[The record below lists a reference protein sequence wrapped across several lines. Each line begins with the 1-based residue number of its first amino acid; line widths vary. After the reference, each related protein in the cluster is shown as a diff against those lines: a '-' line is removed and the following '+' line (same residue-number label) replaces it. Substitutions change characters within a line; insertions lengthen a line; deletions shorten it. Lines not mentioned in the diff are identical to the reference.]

1 MKKILTHLTGI
12 VLLITILMAGG
23 CSPAKGSTSLNRRA

>member
-12 VLLITILMAGG
+12 VLLITILASGG
-23 CSPAKGSTSLNRRA
+23 CKPKGNNVKP